1 MQANAAGS
9 SGIQHGHG
17 TAAIHAKGAC
27 GWMRVRGGG
36 RSRWEEGGAGMW
48 LQQPPNKTHSEWT
61 GSVFV
66 TCPRQQDIGYFCRV
80 CITFG
85 RVSLSALYSH
95 RCGRCGRCGRPYS
108 SGSSS
113 SNSARVLRSDTT
125 ISFDWFFF
133 CVCVCRFFFLLAS
146 VGTVWKAIKCSLF
159 RLMGSWRA
167 DSSSRAMRL
176 SFMQNLP
183 RMIIVSG
190 HSWSACMRANNSSR

>member
-1 MQANAAGS
+1 MQAKAACRKEPVDECVFG
-9 SGIQHGHG
+9 
-17 TAAIHAKGAC
+17 GA
-27 GWMRVRGGG
+27 GAGG
-36 RSRWEEGGAGMW
+36 RKEEGGAGLW
-48 LQQPPNKTHSEWT
+48 LQQPPNKMHSEWT

-66 TCPRQQDIGYFCRV
+66 TCPRQQDVGYFCRV

-95 RCGRCGRCGRPYS
+95 RCGRCGRPYS

-125 ISFDWFFF
+125 ISLDWF
-133 CVCVCRFFFLLAS
+133 FFFLLAS
-146 VGTVWKAIKCSLF
+146 VETVWKAIKCSLF

-183 RMIIVSG
+183 RIIIVSG
-190 HSWSACMRANNSSR
+190 HSWSACMRANNSSK